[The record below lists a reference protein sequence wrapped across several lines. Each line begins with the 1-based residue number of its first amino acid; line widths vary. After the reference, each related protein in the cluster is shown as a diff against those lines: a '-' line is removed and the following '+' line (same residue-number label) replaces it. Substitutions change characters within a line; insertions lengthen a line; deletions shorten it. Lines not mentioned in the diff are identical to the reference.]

1 MVRTTLIVASV
12 LILLGLVWSTA
23 QWARLNFVPS
33 PIPIEIPADAF
44 VQHAGYEELAT
55 KAIEAFAAMPAGRR
69 RALVENLRANL
80 GDLHEE
86 LARLNASR
94 FTILCIGERHMA
106 TTRRFLAE
114 VVLPALTIDVLL
126 LETPGDAL
134 PEIMSRIDAGLAE
147 VDLLDADIAAIIRS
161 VRSANPAI
169 VIAGIDETA
178 TQKAQRVHRKQGSRD
193 ISITGNLRS
202 HVRRGK
208 RHAVL
213 FGALHCADQPNWM
226 YRRTRLGEH
235 RVKPEEI
242 RNANVIGEHQDGPLE
257 AFLVFI
263 HAIGIERR
271 SFLIADT
278 GALDGLIYAW
288 FPALT
293 RSFLRFEAVIVFQ
306 EHAHTHSRDGEMPGR
321 VAG

>member
-12 LILLGLVWSTA
+12 LILLGLAWSAA

-33 PIPIEIPADAF
+33 PTPIEIPADAF
-44 VQHAGYEELAT
+44 VQHAGYGELAT
-55 KAIEAFAAMPAGRR
+55 KAIEAFDAMPASRR

-86 LARLNASR
+86 LTRLNASR

-126 LETPGDAL
+126 LEAPGDAL

-147 VDLLDADIAAIIRS
+147 VDLLDADIAAIVRS
-161 VRSANPAI
+161 VRGTNPAI

-178 TQKAQRVHRKQGSRD
+178 TQKAQRVHRKRGSRD

-202 HVRRGK
+202 HVRRSK

-226 YRRTRLGEH
+226 YRRVRLGEH
-235 RVKPEEI
+235 RVKRAEI
-242 RNANVIGEHQDGPLE
+242 RNINVIGEHQDGPLE
-257 AFLVFI
+257 ALLVFI

-278 GALDGLIYAW
+278 GALDRLIYAW

-306 EHAHTHSRDGEMPGR
+306 EHAHTHSRATPGSLE
-321 VAG
+321 

>member
-12 LILLGLVWSTA
+12 LILMGLAWSAA

-33 PIPIEIPADAF
+33 PTPIEIPADAF

-55 KAIEAFAAMPAGRR
+55 KVIEAFDAMPASRR

-86 LARLNASR
+86 LKQLNASR
-94 FTILCIGERHMA
+94 LTILCIGERHMA

-114 VVLPALTIDVLL
+114 VMLPALTIDVLL

-147 VDLLDADIAAIIRS
+147 VDLLDADIAAIVRS
-161 VRSANPAI
+161 VRGTNPAI

-178 TQKAQRVHRKQGSRD
+178 TQKAQRVHRKRGSRD

-226 YRRTRLGEH
+226 YRRVRLGEH
-235 RVKPEEI
+235 RVKRAEI
-242 RNANVIGEHQDGPLE
+242 RNINVIGEHQDGPLE
-257 AFLVFI
+257 ALLVFI

-278 GALDGLIYAW
+278 GALDRLIYAW

-306 EHAHTHSRDGEMPGR
+306 EHAHTHSRATPGSLE
-321 VAG
+321 

>member
-12 LILLGLVWSTA
+12 LILLGLAWSAA

-33 PIPIEIPADAF
+33 PTPIEIPADAF

-55 KAIEAFAAMPAGRR
+55 KAIEAFDAMPASRR

-147 VDLLDADIAAIIRS
+147 VDLLDADIAAIVRS
-161 VRSANPAI
+161 VRGTNPAI
-169 VIAGIDETA
+169 AIAGIDETA
-178 TQKAQRVHRKQGSRD
+178 TQKAQRVHRKRGSRD

-226 YRRTRLGEH
+226 YRRVRLSEH
-235 RVKPEEI
+235 RVKREEI
-242 RNANVIGEHQDGPLE
+242 RNINVIGEHQDGTLE
-257 AFLVFI
+257 AFLAFTQ
-263 HAIGIERR
+263 AIGVERR
-271 SFLIADT
+271 NFIIADT
-278 GALDGLIYAW
+278 SALERLIFTW

-293 RSFLRFEAVIVFQ
+293 RSFLRFDAVIVFH
-306 EHAHTHSRDGEMPGR
+306 EHAHTHTHSRATPGSLK
-321 VAG
+321 

>member
-1 MVRTTLIVASV
+1 LVRTTLIIASV
-12 LILLGLVWSTA
+12 LILLGLVWSAA

-33 PIPIEIPADAF
+33 PTPIEIPADAF

-55 KAIEAFAAMPAGRR
+55 KVIEAFDAMPASRR

-80 GDLHEE
+80 GDLGEE
-86 LARLNASR
+86 LTRLNASR
-94 FTILCIGERHMA
+94 FAILCIGERHMA

-114 VVLPALTIDVLL
+114 VMLPALTIDVLL

-147 VDLLDADIAAIIRS
+147 VELLDADIAAIVRS
-161 VRSANPAI
+161 VRGTNPAI
-169 VIAGIDETA
+169 VIAGIDESA
-178 TQKAQRVHRKQGSRD
+178 TQKAQRVHRKRGSRD

-226 YRRTRLGEH
+226 YQRARLTEH

-242 RNANVIGEHQDGPLE
+242 RNTNVIGEHQDGPLE

-271 SFLIADT
+271 NFLIADT
-278 GALDGLIYAW
+278 GTLDRLIYAW

-306 EHAHTHSRDGEMPGR
+306 EHAHAHFRAAPEWLE
-321 VAG
+321 

>member
-1 MVRTTLIVASV
+1 MIRGSLIVVSV
-12 LILLGLVWSTA
+12 LILLGLAWIAAEWVW
-23 QWARLNFVPS
+23 LNFVPS
-33 PIPIEIPADAF
+33 PTPIEIPADAF
-44 VQHAGYEELAT
+44 VRHPGYGELAS
-55 KAIEAFAAMPAGRR
+55 KAIEAFAAVPANRR

-80 GDLHEE
+80 GDLDVE
-86 LARLNASR
+86 LTRLNASR
-94 FTILCIGERHMA
+94 LTLLCIGERHMA

-114 VVLPALTIDVLL
+114 VVLPALAFDVLL

-134 PEIMSRIDAGLAE
+134 PELMSRIDAGVAE
-147 VDLLDADIAAIIRS
+147 VPLLDADIAAIVRS
-161 VRSANPAI
+161 VRATNPAI

-178 TQKAQRVHRKQGSRD
+178 SQKAQRVHRKRGGRD
-193 ISITGNLRS
+193 MSIAGNLRS

-226 YRRTRLGEH
+226 YQRVRLGEH
-235 RVKPEEI
+235 RVKREEI
-242 RNANVIGEHQDGPLE
+242 RNLNIIGEHQDGPLE

-263 HAIGIERR
+263 HAIGIQRR

-278 GALDGLIYAW
+278 GALDRLVYVW

-293 RSFLRFEAVIVFQ
+293 RSFLRFESVVVFR
-306 EHAHTHSRDGEMPGR
+306 EHAHTHSRVTAGR
-321 VAG
+321 LE